1 MFTDLYSVLQRINA
15 SMVCSRRTS
24 SRRSVSREGLVPKFQ
39 SSLLKY
45 LLPCQWVPVFFP
57 TFLVTSAKVRIPHV
71 HTKPNRLD
79 RRGAA
84 SLRYRNR
91 AEITVLMC
99 EQKPYPFD
107 FRAASS
113 VFVRKISTK
122 KRLTNEKT
130 KLPLNFLL
138 KFTLK
143 QRVQFISCESRLF
156 FARVPIYIYIFFFF
170 PWSNICGKV

>member
-1 MFTDLYSVLQRINA
+1 MHQWYVHAKHRPAGAVD
-15 SMVCSRRTS
+15 
-24 SRRSVSREGLVPKFQ
+24 REGLVPKFQ

-71 HTKPNRLD
+71 HTTPNRSD

-84 SLRYRNR
+84 SLCYRNR

-99 EQKPYPFD
+99 EQKPYPCV

-122 KRLTNEKT
+122 TRLTNEKT

-138 KFTLK
+138 KFSLK
-143 QRVQFISCESRLF
+143 QGVQFI
-156 FARVPIYIYIFFFF
+156 
-170 PWSNICGKV
+170 

>member
-1 MFTDLYSVLQRINA
+1 MHQWYVDA
-15 SMVCSRRTS
+15 EH
-24 SRRSVSREGLVPKFQ
+24 RSAGAVDREGLVPKFQ

-79 RRGAA
+79 QRGAA
-84 SLRYRNR
+84 SLCYRNR

-122 KRLTNEKT
+122 KRVTNEKT
-130 KLPLNFLL
+130 TKH
-138 KFTLK
+138 
-143 QRVQFISCESRLF
+143 FIEIYPQTRCSVNLMRQPINSRQCTCEKDTFYKPYR
-156 FARVPIYIYIFFFF
+156 YCCCFFF
-170 PWSNICGKV
+170 PWSNICGEV

>member
-1 MFTDLYSVLQRINA
+1 MHPWYVDAEHRPA
-15 SMVCSRRTS
+15 GADG
-24 SRRSVSREGLVPKFQ
+24 REGLIPKFQ

-57 TFLVTSAKVRIPHV
+57 TFLFTSIKVRIPHV
-71 HTKPNRLD
+71 HTD
-79 RRGAA
+79 QRGTA
-84 SLRYRNR
+84 SPHYRNL
-91 AEITVLMC
+91 AEITVLMNG

-122 KRLTNEKT
+122 KRVTNEKT
-130 KLPLNFLL
+130 KLPLNVLL

-143 QRVQFISCESRLF
+143 TTCSVHLMRK
-156 FARVPIYIYIFFFF
+156 PIIFRQSTSETDTFYKPYRYF
-170 PWSNICGKV
+170 

>member
-1 MFTDLYSVLQRINA
+1 
-15 SMVCSRRTS
+15 MVCSRRTS

-57 TFLVTSAKVRIPHV
+57 TFLVSSAKVRIPHV

-84 SLRYRNR
+84 SLCYRNR

-113 VFVRKISTK
+113 LFVRKISTK
-122 KRLTNEKT
+122 KRVTNEKT
-130 KLPLNFLL
+130 TKRFIEIYPKTRCSVNLMWQPIISRQCTSKKTLFSSHIDIVVVFFSLGQ
-138 KFTLK
+138 KF
-143 QRVQFISCESRLF
+143 V
-156 FARVPIYIYIFFFF
+156 
-170 PWSNICGKV
+170 GKFSYQNVV

>member
-1 MFTDLYSVLQRINA
+1 MHQWYVDAEHRPAGAVGRD
-15 SMVCSRRTS
+15 
-24 SRRSVSREGLVPKFQ
+24 GLVPKFQ
-39 SSLLKY
+39 FSLLKY
-45 LLPCQWVPVFFP
+45 LLSCHSVPVFFP

-84 SLRYRNR
+84 SLCYRNR

-107 FRAASS
+107 FRADSS

-122 KRLTNEKT
+122 KRVTNEKT

-138 KFTLK
+138 KFT
-143 QRVQFISCESRLF
+143 QNNVFSLF
-156 FARVPIYIYIFFFF
+156 NARADYFSPEYLRNRHLLQAIPIFLIFFFFF